1 MWWPA
6 IGNKKNE
13 EFAFW
18 QRCDTRGLV
27 KRAKASQSSIGN
39 IKNKQ
44 IVFEELGD
52 SILTSTKFAGRGLIY
67 GLLILTV
74 VLYDFDTC
82 TMIFLNT

>member
-1 MWWPA
+1 M
-6 IGNKKNE
+6 
-13 EFAFW
+13 
-18 QRCDTRGLV
+18 
-27 KRAKASQSSIGN
+27 
-39 IKNKQ
+39 
-44 IVFEELGD
+44 FEELGD